1 MSLRRLVSVL
11 SVGVMVA
18 SATAVAQPK
27 AAPKADPKAAP
38 KADAKAPAP
47 APAPAADPA
56 AAPAAPAPADA
67 GAPVQMAEEPPP
79 ADMDGVNENPDAPRT
94 GGDDSTSVTATAPA
108 KATGGYPIEE
118 AARPIT
124 LPANMSE
131 VSIDPHIQVS
141 PALATTTLRA
151 RYGITRQVQLG
162 VTYVL
167 GGLYDDPSTMT
178 DKTGFHPGK
187 TVGVDVTYLVQNWVG
202 IKLGV
207 PVYVDPVAVGLTI
220 GVPLRFRF
228 GDKLTIGGMDNLV
241 NVAVNGK
248 FAPTFYQEG
257 VNAYASETSEMS
269 NTIQSR
275 GSLTFSA
282 YGIYQYR
289 PNLALIGR
297 IAMHLEDFA
306 INRTDGGGGITSSI
320 RGGFQFTPKKFLDL
334 GLSLGFDDL
343 AHGGTFAPAGYL
355 AVRI

>member
-1 MSLRRLVSVL
+1 MSLRRLSSVL
-11 SVGVMVA
+11 GVGVMVA

-27 AAPKADPKAAP
+27 AAPKAD
-38 KADAKAPAP
+38 AKAPAP
-47 APAPAADPA
+47 APAPA
-56 AAPAAPAPADA
+56 PAAPEAPAADA

-79 ADMDGVNENPDAPRT
+79 ADMDGINENPDTPRT
-94 GGDDSTSVTATAPA
+94 GGGDDSTSVTVSAPA
-108 KATGGYPIEE
+108 KLTGGYPIEE

-131 VSIDPHIQVS
+131 VSIDPHVQVS

-162 VTYVL
+162 VAYVL
-167 GGLYDDPSTMT
+167 GGLYDDPGTQT

-187 TVGVDVTYLVQNWVG
+187 TVGVDVTYLVKNWIG

-220 GVPLRFRF
+220 GVPMRFRLN
-228 GDKLTIGGMDNLV
+228 DKLTIGGMDNLV

-248 FAPTFYQEG
+248 FAPTLYQEG
-257 VNAYASETSEMS
+257 VNAVASETSEMS

-275 GSLTFSA
+275 GALTFSA

-289 PNLALIGR
+289 PNFALIGR
-297 IAMHLEDFA
+297 IGMHLEDFA

-334 GLSLGFDDL
+334 GLSVGFDDL